1 MIGFLSTNPSI
12 RESIRKML
20 ILPREVQYVIPYIP
34 PIVSRIALML
44 CTKGSNGYTALKNT
58 GATSIGKVPPEP
70 ATCITRRITD
80 TAFPISPKET
90 VRVYIDV
97 YKRQIFSLHAISF
110 SVCFFDLYL

>member
-44 CTKGSNGYTALKNT
+44 CTKGSNGYTALKNA

-90 VRVYIDV
+90 VRVYIIFT
-97 YKRQIFSLHAISF
+97 YTILLNQPASIKRNGCLH
-110 SVCFFDLYL
+110 